1 MAALSP
7 RGAPV
12 SLYSADRR
20 FALLGDEVRRSTP
33 KSSGRF
39 GWGAAA
45 RGRRVIRFAAR
56 GAWRSAVR
64 GGGGDGRTDRGRRRF
79 RARWFV
85 FKRLRDDF
93 PPPRRAASASL
104 ASRRRP
110 VRGLS
115 ILSPRRQAFSRI
127 SKLFQGNSKEIPSF
141 SKLFQGF
148 ANFFLGR
155 FEGNQGV
162 IGRSTR
168 NRVFSNFGSSR
179 PRRAARRYAAERARD
194 ST

>member
-93 PPPRRAASASL
+93 PPPRRAASASP

-110 VRGLS
+110 IKGLS
-115 ILSPRRQAFSRI
+115 VLSPRRQAFPRI
-127 SKLFQGNSKEIPSF
+127 SKFFQGNSKEIPRKF
-141 SKLFQGF
+141 QTFPRICKLFPWPFRGKS
-148 ANFFLGR
+148 R
-155 FEGNQGV
+155 DY
-162 IGRSTR
+162 RSVPAYPVNADTR
-168 NRVFSNFGSSR
+168 
-179 PRRAARRYAAERARD
+179 YM
-194 ST
+194 